1 MFNFLFEK
9 EVLKRELIKA
19 DFDVEQGVADGGI
32 VADQGDQLLSQWIT
46 VAMLLD
52 KTLDGGVFSCEA

>member
-1 MFNFLFEK
+1 MLTLLWEF
-9 EVLKRELIKA
+9 LKRELIKA

-32 VADQGDQLLSQWIT
+32 VADQGDQLVSQLIT
-46 VAMLLD
+46 VTMMLD